1 VQNRFVLTIYRRHAA
16 DCIHLSK
23 GRRWTKCTC
32 PIWVQ
37 GTLGG
42 ESVRKSLDLTSWTAA
57 SELVHSWE
65 AAGEI
70 GVRRTEA
77 PAIADAIATY
87 VSASHVEPQ
96 TLRNTK
102 DALERL
108 FLAFCIRKGFTR
120 LRQIQ
125 LTDLIEYKRS
135 LSHYALSTQRAKLE
149 QVRALFRFCQKAG
162 WIALNPASDLDLP
175 VPKHEDI
182 QTFEPAEIE
191 RMFAAADRFA
201 LRGRYGDGN
210 RRRIRAMIH
219 TLRFTGMRISDA
231 SMLARKSL
239 QGAALQFRTRKTG
252 STVWCPLP
260 PEAVNALGASVS
272 ENSDYFFWNGRQSP
286 QSAVK
291 IWERT
296 FARIFEMAEVPKDKR
311 FLHLFRHTFATDLL
325 TKGASLEDVATLLG
339 NSIRVVEKHY
349 AHLVLS
355 RRNAL
360 EQRVRLLWAC

>member
-1 VQNRFVLTIYRRHAA
+1 M
-16 DCIHLSK
+16 
-23 GRRWTKCTC
+23 
-32 PIWVQ
+32 Q
-37 GTLGG
+37 GTLAG

-57 SELVHSWE
+57 SELVHGWE
-65 AAGEI
+65 ASGEI

-77 PAIADAIATY
+77 PLINEAIAKYIVACDVA
-87 VSASHVEPQ
+87 PQ

-102 DALERL
+102 DALQRL
-108 FLAFCIRKGFTR
+108 FLTFCIRKGFTR

-125 LTDLIEYKRS
+125 LTELLEYKKS
-135 LSHYALSTQRAKLE
+135 LTHYGASTQRGKLE
-149 QVRALFRFCQKAG
+149 QVRAFFRFSQKAG
-162 WIALNPASDLDLP
+162 WIALNPAADLDLP
-175 VPKHEDI
+175 IPEQKEI

-191 RMFAAADRFA
+191 RMLAAADGFA
-201 LRGRYGDGN
+201 ARGRYSEGN
-210 RRRIRAMIH
+210 RKRIRAMIYA
-219 TLRFTGMRISDA
+219 LRFTGMRISDA

-239 QGAALQFRTRKTG
+239 QNGALQFRTRKTG

-260 PEAVNALGASVS
+260 PNAVKALEESVS
-272 ENSDYFFWNGRQSP
+272 KHVDYFFWNGQQSP

-296 FARIFEMAEVPKDKR
+296 FVRLFEIAEIAEEKR

-339 NSIRVVEKHY
+339 NSVKVVEKHY

-355 RRNAL
+355 RRIAL
-360 EQRVRLLWAC
+360 EERVRTLWAS